1 MDVPKKE
8 AETAEVLVGSEG
20 EGGDVNIVDDDV
32 VVVVGTDSVNVDDV
46 LTSSVFFTVSMILLI
61 DINGS
66 NDDHNSTIVKRL
78 TIGRKIG
85 KNNKKNLTKD
95 VPKESAMN

>member
-61 DINGS
+61 EINGS